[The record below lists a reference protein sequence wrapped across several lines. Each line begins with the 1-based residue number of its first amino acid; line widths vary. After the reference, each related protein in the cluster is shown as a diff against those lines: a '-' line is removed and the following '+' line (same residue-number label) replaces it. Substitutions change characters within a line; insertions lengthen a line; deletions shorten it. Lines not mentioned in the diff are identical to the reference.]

1 MDSVSRD
8 LLHQPDAQARALA
21 YASGWCSR
29 KPSLT
34 RRVGA
39 AESPRLRVGLVQ
51 PKALAYASGWCSRKP
66 SLTRRVGAAES
77 PRLRVELV
85 QRIGDINRHA
95 FSSSRLANGRRAYTV
110 ESRRMEYSRSFSNA
124 LASSATACFE

>member
-1 MDSVSRD
+1 MNFAHVADSSPTMQSYPGTPPGPILTND
-8 LLHQPDAQARALA
+8 LCVPRGGLIVGYGFCVKRSFAPTRRASEGPRLRVGLVQPKALA

-77 PRLRVELV
+77 PRL
-85 QRIGDINRHA
+85 
-95 FSSSRLANGRRAYTV
+95 
-110 ESRRMEYSRSFSNA
+110 
-124 LASSATACFE
+124 